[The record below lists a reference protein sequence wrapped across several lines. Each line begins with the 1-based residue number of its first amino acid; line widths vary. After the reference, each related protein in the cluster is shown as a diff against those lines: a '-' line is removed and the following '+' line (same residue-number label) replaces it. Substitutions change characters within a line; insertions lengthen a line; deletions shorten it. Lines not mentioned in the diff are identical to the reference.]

1 MKIIQGLI
9 GNKMGLVG
17 IAKRG
22 FGKAFKAVKR
32 TKAGKTMR
40 RTFGDPDKTPQ
51 YRDDQGKPMRKL
63 PKGSYSTNDGG
74 GFLVDDK
81 GNLSTSPGY
90 KSGKLMY
97 IKNKNKK
104 KKKKP

>member
-1 MKIIQGLI
+1 MS
-9 GNKMGLVG
+9 LVG

-22 FGKAFKAVKR
+22 FGKAFKAIKR
-32 TKAGKTMR
+32 TKVSKTAR

-51 YRDDQGKPMRKL
+51 YRDGEGKPMRKL
-63 PKGSYSTNDGG
+63 PEGSYSTNDGG

-81 GNLSTSPGY
+81 GNLSTSSRY

-97 IKNKNKK
+97 IKDKK
-104 KKKKP
+104 KRKKP

>member
-17 IAKRG
+17 IAKKG

-51 YRDDQGKPMRKL
+51 YRDGEGKPMRKL
-63 PKGSYSTNDGG
+63 PEGSYSTNDGG

-97 IKNKNKK
+97 IKDKK
-104 KKKKP
+104 KKKRKKP